1 MSAAGPPRLTRRA
14 GRRFAFTL
22 GMAFL
27 LLGGLSYWRGHEAAP
42 RVLGSLGVAFLAAG
56 TVIPGRLDRVYRA
69 WMAVG
74 HGLSKV
80 TTPIVLGILYF
91 LVLTPMRLLLALSG
105 RHPLRHGARDGSYWV
120 PVPSGG
126 RSNLHNQ
133 F

>member
-1 MSAAGPPRLTRRA
+1 MAVAAPTRLTRRA

-22 GMAFL
+22 GLAFL
-27 LLGGLSYWRGHEAAP
+27 ILAGLSYWRGHEVPP
-42 RVLGSLGVAFLAAG
+42 RVLGGLGMAFLAAG
-56 TVIPGRLDRVYRA
+56 TFVPGRLDGVYRA

-74 HGLSKV
+74 HGLSKI

-91 LVLTPMRLLLALSG
+91 CVLTPMRLLLLLWG
-105 RHPLRHGARDGSYWV
+105 HRPLRHGAREGSYWV

>member
-1 MSAAGPPRLTRRA
+1 MAATAPARLTRRA
-14 GRRFAFTL
+14 GRRFAFTV
-22 GMAFL
+22 GVAL
-27 LLGGLSYWRGHEAAP
+27 LVLGGLSHWRGHLVAP
-42 RVLGSLGVAFLAAG
+42 LVLGALGLALLAAG
-56 TVIPGRLDRVYRA
+56 AVMPGRLDRVYRA

-91 LVLTPMRLLLALSG
+91 FVLTPMRFLLLLWG
-105 RHPLRHGARDGSYWV
+105 RRPLRHDARDGSYWAS
-120 PVPSGG
+120 VPSGG